1 VWLEAPK
8 SATQLVTV
16 GGTMD
21 MVLKELVSDC

>member
-1 VWLEAPK
+1 LEAPK